1 MACRIFS
8 DLKEGHW
15 ECSCYIL
22 RKKISCL
29 YLLFIGR
36 LLLVTGIMKN
46 LFLIVFFPM
55 TIVHFFY
62 WPWNNK
68 PTSKRADNFIYSV
81 CKKIKVFWNA
91 LFPVSSLILKMCL
104 SGALP
109 CIFLQ
114 VYRMMSLWS
123 FPEISSYFCPEF
135 YSIILLFLCICFPH
149 CFMLLEDKSTLF
161 FTLTFPQHLSL
172 HLICQSWILTCSQ
185 ISRTPVMIS

>member
-1 MACRIFS
+1 MFP
-8 DLKEGHW
+8 L
-15 ECSCYIL
+15 YF
-22 RKKISCL
+22 KKKNQ
-29 YLLFIGR
+29 LFISFIYWQTTVSDR
-36 LLLVTGIMKN
+36 YNEKSVSYCVLPVA
-46 LFLIVFFPM
+46 
-55 TIVHFFY
+55 IVHFFY

-68 PTSKRADNFIYSV
+68 PTSKRADSFIYSV

-135 YSIILLFLCICFPH
+135 HGIILLFLCICFPH
-149 CFMLLEDKSTLF
+149 CFMLLEDKSTWF

-172 HLICQSWILTCSQ
+172 HLICQSWILTCGQ